1 MLCYI
6 VTVECGMRNAEC
18 GMPTLVEPAWGG
30 SEWNRFPT
38 DTPVTFLNYFL
49 KKKKKKKKKLQIRIQ
64 RLATRRALYH
74 SALGTPGECGMR
86 NAECG
91 MPECRNAFYE
101 LIIPNSM
108 STSILRVVMSVVI
121 ANIKHRPGFTMKPRS
136 EIINGVVVVFLM

>member
-1 MLCYI
+1 MLYCY
-6 VTVECGMRNAEC
+6 GRMRNAEC
-18 GMPTLVEPAWGG
+18 GMRNAYSRRARLGGVRVEPFSHRHPGNF
-30 SEWNRFPT
+30 SQLF
-38 DTPVTFLNYFL
+38 F
-49 KKKKKKKKKLQIRIQ
+49 KKKKKIKKKKLQIRIQ